1 MTIYSVTP
9 IAGINLE
16 AVTTTNPNSAGT
28 SVPTFGP
35 LGTQVFGSDGL
46 RYVFAK
52 AGATIAAGTTVCD
65 INTTTFAVAATGG
78 AYISPTVALASGDY
92 AWFGKASV

>member
-52 AGATIAAGTTVCD
+52 AGATISAGTTVCD
-65 INTTTFAVAATGG
+65 INTTTFSVAATGG